1 MVSSIKSRKVP
12 ATLAIIPTIF
22 PGLYGGNY
30 KKVAT
35 FPLVD
40 ESLLVIRPDHIIAWR
55 VSKMS
60 MLDSNI
66 LDEAVS
72 KITGV
77 DQNGKSLYG
86 NFCAS
91 SDANT
96 IACYQRWLTREFKVS
111 LRPYRFKFPKS
122 IPVDNL
128 IKEIAISIAKAK
140 MKSGLQFMTT
150 TKQDNERTRVDI

>member
-30 KKVAT
+30 KKIAT
-35 FPLVD
+35 LLVD

-77 DQNGKSLYG
+77 DQMGNLCMETFVLLPMPILSLVTSVG
-86 NFCAS
+86 LHAS
-91 SDANT
+91 SRFLYD
-96 IACYQRWLTREFKVS
+96 LTDSNFPSQS
-111 LRPYRFKFPKS
+111 L
-122 IPVDNL
+122 L
-128 IKEIAISIAKAK
+128 
-140 MKSGLQFMTT
+140 TT
-150 TKQDNERTRVDI
+150 LSKRLLFQSQKPR